1 MKIRGFVWKAL
12 LVIYDSAKL
21 NLTSPRIS
29 NLWNSCKTCSSGWQV
44 ERSQPNYG
52 LNAARIPT
60 PQKLSYLEPFQHLT
74 PRENIARVQ
83 NWASKCWVF
92 GDHLKASIDCDA
104 GDNQYH
110 SHGHGHGHCLC
121 QKWQSA
127 NCCQT
132 QKWLKGDR
140 SGELKKI
147 SWDKEIVEHSPI
159 TLLLLLLNMKTTTR
173 KVFLWVLQ
181 YIWAGTWDKRS
192 LETEKWWL
200 SHSQNTRRLS

>member
-1 MKIRGFVWKAL
+1 MIPPNLISHLPEFQICEILVKLAL
-12 LVIYDSAKL
+12 LVGRRKEANQIMVSTLPEFQPHKSSHIL
-21 NLTSPRIS
+21 SHFSTSH
-29 NLWNSCKTCSSGWQV
+29 LEKT
-44 ERSQPNYG
+44 
-52 LNAARIPT
+52 L
-60 PQKLSYLEPFQHLT
+60 
-74 PRENIARVQ
+74 Q

-159 TLLLLLLNMKTTTR
+159 TLLLLNMRTTTR

-200 SHSQNTRRLS
+200 SHSQNTRRLPWVFLQTLNFAFFFWVD